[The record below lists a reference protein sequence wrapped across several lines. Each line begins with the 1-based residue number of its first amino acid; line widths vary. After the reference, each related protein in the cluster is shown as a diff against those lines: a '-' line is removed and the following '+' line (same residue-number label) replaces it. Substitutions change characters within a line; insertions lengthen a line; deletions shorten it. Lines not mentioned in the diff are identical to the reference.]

1 MSTERQDCF
10 VCGNDDD
17 TLFDVI
23 SVGEEGDDVI
33 LLRHCLLCNDVTYV
47 EPKNQSR
54 SEVDIL
60 NYLTDSTPL
69 R

>member
-1 MSTERQDCF
+1 MFTEHQDCF

-47 EPKNQSR
+47 DKNHSQ

-69 R
+69 W